1 MSMNLD
7 NPMTIEL
14 KRHLEER
21 ELTAAEH
28 YLLSAC
34 KQGVRLD
41 LVQRDEYEHTGGSRV
56 GGHPDLP
63 EHTAWPVTKDGT
75 KMTFLAQLNL
85 AEIAPHD
92 NAQLLPPQGMLYF
105 FLGIDEPAYN
115 IEHQVIYVEQ
125 AGTLQLQKPDGI
137 TALQEEDEDREEFRP
152 YTVSARSSLE
162 LPNYAYADE
171 EALDL
176 EDIESYYDLVD
187 ELADSSSRN
196 WGCMFG
202 YPVGQHDDAEVE
214 AALMLLM
221 NEHYDYSAERS
232 LEKLTTHF
240 GGDRERAEQEVKDT
254 VMLLEIDSSDPVGF
268 LWWDCGVIHFFMR
281 KEDLLKR
288 DFSRTYCSLYSS

>member
-41 LVQRDEYEHTGGSRV
+41 LAQPDEYERTGGSRV
-56 GGHPDLP
+56 GGYPDLP
-63 EHTAWPVTKDGT
+63 ELTAWPVTEDGT

-85 AEIAPHD
+85 ADIAPHD
-92 NAQLLPPQGMLYF
+92 SAQLLPQQGMLYF
-105 FLGIDEPAYN
+105 FLGMDEPAYN
-115 IEHQVIYVEQ
+115 IEHRVIYAER

-137 TALQEEDEDREEFRP
+137 TALQEDKDGEEFRP
-152 YTVSARSSLE
+152 YTVRSRSSLE
-162 LPNYAYADE
+162 LPNYAYVDE
-171 EALDL
+171 DALDI
-176 EDIESYYDLVD
+176 EDIESYYDLID
-187 ELADSSSRN
+187 ELADTSAHN

-202 YPVGQHDDAEVE
+202 YPEGQHDDAEVE
-214 AALMLLM
+214 AALMLIL
-221 NEHYDYSAERS
+221 NESYDYSPERS
-232 LEKLTTHF
+232 LQKLTAHF

-254 VMLLEIDSSDPVGF
+254 IMLLEIDSSDPVGF
-268 LWWDCGVIHFFMR
+268 SWWDCGVIHFFMR
-281 KEDLLKR
+281 KEDMLKR